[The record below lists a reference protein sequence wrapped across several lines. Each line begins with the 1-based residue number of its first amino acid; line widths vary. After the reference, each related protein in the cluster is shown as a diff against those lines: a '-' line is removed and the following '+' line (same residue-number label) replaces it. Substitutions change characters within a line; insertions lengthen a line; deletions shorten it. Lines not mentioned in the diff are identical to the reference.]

1 MEVSLTT
8 VCESANFGTLLQTL
22 IVTLSIWFCI
32 LAILLDMKWHF
43 IVLLIFISIMTND
56 EHYFM
61 CLLAIYMYFFR
72 EMSVQILGPFFS

>member
-43 IVLLIFISIMTND
+43 IVLFDFHFHND
-56 EHYFM
+56 
-61 CLLAIYMYFFR
+61 
-72 EMSVQILGPFFS
+72 